1 LSPFEERDGGTE
13 PVRLRVAAAATVVL
27 LAAAVV
33 DGWAKPRESDSM
45 DPVPKKVATLH
56 AP

>member
-1 LSPFEERDGGTE
+1 M
-13 PVRLRVAAAATVVL
+13 RLRVAAAATVVL
-27 LAAAVV
+27 AAVVV

-45 DPVPKKVATLH
+45 DPVPKKVVTLH